1 MKCDEIFIWDRL
13 KSDTRPI
20 VLYGTG
26 NGAEKLIAK
35 AKYFGVKISDIFASD
50 GFVRNREFMGYPVR
64 SFGDI
69 KHKYKEF
76 ICLLGFAAGSPE
88 LISQIKSIAYECSEF
103 FVPEVPVFGEDI
115 FTPEMLD
122 LNSDKL
128 DTLYEMLADEQ
139 SKKVFRGLIDYKIS
153 GKPQYLYDIE
163 TPREEIFDSI
173 FTFRKDEV
181 YYDLGAFTGDTV
193 EEFVE
198 NTGNSYRHIIAVEPA
213 PKNYERLISFI
224 KEKKLEKITPKNVA
238 VSGERQTVR
247 FSEKGGR
254 NPFISEKGK
263 IEVESLTLPELSEL
277 LPSYIKMDIEGA
289 EYETLLAGAEIIKKA
304 KPKLNISVYH
314 RTTDFFE
321 IPLYI
326 KSLCP
331 DYELYLRHHPYLP
344 AWDTDLY
351 AKKKKK

>member
-1 MKCDEIFIWDRL
+1 MKCDEVFIWDRL
-13 KSDTRPI
+13 KAEKRPI

-35 AKYFGVKISDIFASD
+35 AKYFGAKISDIFASD
-50 GFVRNREFMGYPVR
+50 GFVRHREFMGYPVR
-64 SFGDI
+64 SFSEI

-76 ICLLGFAAGSPE
+76 VCLLGFAAGSPE
-88 LISQIKSIAYECSEF
+88 LISQIIDIAHECSEF
-103 FVPEVPVFGEDI
+103 YVPEVPVFGEDI

-139 SKKVFRGLIDYKIS
+139 SKKVLRGLVNYKIS

-163 TPREEIFDSI
+163 TERREIYNSI
-173 FTFRKDEV
+173 LSFQSGEV
-181 YYDLGAFTGDTV
+181 YYDLGAFTGDTL
-193 EEFVE
+193 EEFTE
-198 NTGNSYRHIIAVEPA
+198 NVGNSYRHIIAVEPA
-213 PKNYERLISFI
+213 PKNFERLISFI
-224 KEKKLEKITPKNVA
+224 KEKKLERITPKNVA
-238 VSGERQTVR
+238 VSGNSKTVR

-254 NPFISEKGK
+254 NPFISDKGK
-263 IEVESLTLPELSEL
+263 IEVKSLTLTELSEY

-289 EYETLLAGAEIIKKA
+289 EMGTLRSGEEIIKKA
-304 KPKLNISVYH
+304 KPKLNISLYH

-331 DYELYLRHHPYLP
+331 DYSLYLRHHPYLP

-351 AKKKKK
+351 ASVIKK